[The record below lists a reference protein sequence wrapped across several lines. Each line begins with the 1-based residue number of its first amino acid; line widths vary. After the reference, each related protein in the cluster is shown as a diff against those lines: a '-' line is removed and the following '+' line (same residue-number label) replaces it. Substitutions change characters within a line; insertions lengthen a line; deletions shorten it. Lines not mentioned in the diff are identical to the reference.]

1 MTPREM
7 GRLLS
12 RALLLPRQ
20 VYQHQRHKNEDI
32 GFSLLISIYE
42 MLDPVL
48 VVESV
53 NE

>member
-20 VYQHQRHKNEDI
+20 EYQYQRHKNEHI
-32 GFSLLISIYE
+32 GFLLLFSIYE